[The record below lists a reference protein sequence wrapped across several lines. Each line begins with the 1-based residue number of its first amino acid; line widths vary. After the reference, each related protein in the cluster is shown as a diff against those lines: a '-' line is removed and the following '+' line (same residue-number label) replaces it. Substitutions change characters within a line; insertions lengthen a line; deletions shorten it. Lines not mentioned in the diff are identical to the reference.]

1 MSYENFRD
9 LQGVCIQKGI
19 SFSAIWKAGTQD
31 GRVEIAYGNGVD
43 SDAFRQ
49 LVELS
54 EFSGVKI
61 DENTEE
67 DRGIL
72 VIFQ

>member
-19 SFSAIWKAGTQD
+19 SFSAIWKAGVQD

-54 EFSGVKI
+54 EFSSVKI
-61 DENTEE
+61 DEDPEE
-67 DRGIL
+67 DRGIR
-72 VIFQ
+72 VIFR